1 MLIFVVPTLTAT
13 FKEFDVQL
21 PLTTRIIIG
30 VSDWFVGNFLLAIF
44 GVVGGVMGFIALLRT
59 PRGHRTFEF
68 VLLRTPIIKGL
79 VREVNTAR
87 TARTLS
93 SLLSSGVEVIT
104 AFSIAREVIQNSY
117 FREVLAEAQ
126 KQIQKGLQ
134 IAPAFSQNE
143 HLYPPLMGELIS
155 VGEETGGLSTMLL
168 QVATF
173 YENEVEQKTKN
184 MSTIIEPIL
193 MVVIG
198 IAVGFFALSVISPIY
213 SLSNAI

>member
-1 MLIFVVPTLTAT
+1 MELKIMSSVSKNGFMDVCGVTVSKKDLQHVRRKLRGRVAICRRTTHQEAMVLRKGEPFDCKETIVVTS
-13 FKEFDVQL
+13 
-21 PLTTRIIIG
+21 
-30 VSDWFVGNFLLAIF
+30 SDYQAAGC
-44 GVVGGVMGFIALLRT
+44 
-59 PRGHRTFEF
+59 
-68 VLLRTPIIKGL
+68 
-79 VREVNTAR
+79 R